1 MAGDGVSL
9 PTNLAQLGNVAKTQ
23 ARSHAQAHGPAP
35 GQDLQKQD
43 VPAVDRVRATDKT
56 EQGHVDPDKER
67 ERKRKQQLAEAEA
80 QADEDGA
87 DARDNDDRTAGLGG
101 LIDIKA

>member
-9 PTNLAQLGNVAKTQ
+9 PTNLIQLGNVAKTQ
-23 ARSHAQAHGPAP
+23 ARGHGQTHGPTV

-43 VPAVDRVRATDKT
+43 VPAVDRVRETEKA
-56 EQGHVDPDKER
+56 EQGNVDPDKER
-67 ERKRKQQLAEAEA
+67 ERKRKEARKAEA
-80 QADEDGA
+80 DA
-87 DARDNDDRTAGLGG
+87 DADDDDTRDSEDSIAGLGG